1 VLEANDMEQT
11 EGHVEVTLCVPKD
24 TEEVVANF
32 LIDHI
37 TGGNGLVL
45 EDDED
50 DEDNVIIRLYVKSRL
65 TADSEISRIKTFLTN
80 EQIATAQSVDGII
93 KSKHIKEIDW
103 VAEYQRKFE
112 SVEIDDVVIKSHWCE
127 KDYPGKL
134 VITLDPKMA
143 FGTGRHETTKL
154 CVRAIVKTVRQG
166 NRILDLG
173 TGSAIL
179 AILAAKLGAS
189 EILGLDIDP
198 GSIENALENILL
210 NKVADRV
217 TVVHGSMDL
226 VVESNY
232 YDIVVSN
239 LIKDGIIQLFDD
251 YIKAVKPGGL
261 LILSGILTDQVESMC
276 DFFSGKGCPDADITT
291 MGEWACFVIR
301 V

>member
-1 VLEANDMEQT
+1 MVRANDMDQT
-11 EGHVEVTLCVPKD
+11 EGYIELTLCVPKNS
-24 TEEVVANF
+24 EEVVANF

-50 DEDNVIIRLYVKSRL
+50 DENDVRIRLYVKSHS
-65 TADSEISRIKTFLTN
+65 TADSEIARIKKFLTN
-80 EQIATAQSVDGII
+80 ERIATSQSVDSII
-93 KSKHIKEIDW
+93 RSKHVKEIDW

-112 SVEIDDVVIKSHWCE
+112 SVTIDDVVIKSHWCE
-127 KDYPGKL
+127 DDYPGKL

-154 CVRAIVKTVRQG
+154 CVGAIVQTVRQG
-166 NRILDLG
+166 DRILDLG

-198 GSIENALENILL
+198 GSIENAMENIIL
-210 NKVADRV
+210 NKVDDRV
-217 TVVHGSMDL
+217 TIIHGSMDR
-226 VVESNY
+226 VEESEY

-251 YIKAVKPGGL
+251 FITAVKPGGL
-261 LILSGILTDQVESMC
+261 LILSGILTDQVDSMR
-276 DFFSGKGCPDADITT
+276 DLFSGKGYADIDITT